1 MLNGGKLKG
10 LERQGKFLVFYT
22 FFSSQYCQ
30 IEYNYSNFKCFWQ
43 CNNCT
48 LSLLVL
54 EKIKLASCFSLI
66 FLGDSEKKYFS

>member
-22 FFSSQYCQ
+22 FFTSQYCQ

-48 LSLLVL
+48 LRLLVL
-54 EKIKLASCFSLI
+54 EKN
-66 FLGDSEKKYFS
+66 